1 MADKF
6 KEGYF
11 TGSII
16 DQDMVKSSKG
26 NAMIVLTIQPIFWES
41 FSGVDKEP
49 VSSQWT
55 RAIYLPITVNNVKI
69 VAEQLAAL
77 GYRGDPSQIK
87 DKEGEGRLINKEGRF
102 SMQHEEF
109 KGKQKEAWKI
119 VTARKQ
125 TDRKPLDELTQTE
138 GLEVDAQFAAAFRE
152 AQAEAGP
159 VQEVVTTTTTTATD
173 DAF

>member
-1 MADKF
+1 MADRF
-6 KEGYF
+6 KEGYY
-11 TGSII
+11 TASIV

-26 NAMIVLTIQPIFWES
+26 NPMIVLTVQPIFWES
-41 FSGVDKEP
+41 FSGVEKEP
-49 VSSQWT
+49 VSQQWT
-55 RAIYLPITVNNVKI
+55 RDIRMAITVNNVKI

-102 SMQHEEF
+102 SMQIDDNNYEN
-109 KGKQKEAWKI
+109 WKI

-125 TDRKPLDELTQTE
+125 TKKKPADELTQTE
-138 GLEVDAQFAAAFRE
+138 GLEVDAKFAAAFRE
-152 AQAEAGP
+152 AQADAGP
-159 VQEVVTTTTTTATD
+159 VQETVTTTTTATD

>member
-1 MADKF
+1 M
-6 KEGYF
+6 
-11 TGSII
+11 
-16 DQDMVKSSKG
+16 
-26 NAMIVLTIQPIFWES
+26 
-41 FSGVDKEP
+41 
-49 VSSQWT
+49 
-55 RAIYLPITVNNVKI
+55 
-69 VAEQLAAL
+69 
-77 GYRGDPSQIK
+77 
-87 DKEGEGRLINKEGRF
+87 INKEGRF
-102 SMQHEEF
+102 SMQFEEYQ
-109 KGKQKEAWKI
+109 GKQKEAWKI